1 MCHPRARG
9 TFTTLRLVVLI
20 LRVPL
25 SQKDDI
31 AGLVHGPHVRSVA
44 VLLGVDVPAHG
55 GLTDD
60 VEGTVSDQGEDV
72 EFSTSTLPS

>member
-1 MCHPRARG
+1 M
-9 TFTTLRLVVLI
+9 RLVVLI

-31 AGLVHGPHVRSVA
+31 AGLVDCPYVRGVA
-44 VLLGVDVPAHG
+44 VLLGVDIPAHG

-72 EFSTSTLPS
+72 KFSTSTLPS